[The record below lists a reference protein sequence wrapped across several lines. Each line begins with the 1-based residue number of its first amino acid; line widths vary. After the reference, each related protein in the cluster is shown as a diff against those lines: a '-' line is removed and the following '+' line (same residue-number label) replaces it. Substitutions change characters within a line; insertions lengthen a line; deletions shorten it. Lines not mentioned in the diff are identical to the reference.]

1 MEITTMRGLPDMG
14 MEDSGFINPWQMHS
28 FDELNPLPLAAAL
41 GEHMQGFFPQ
51 PSINYKASVD
61 ASNSVNSRLVKQLK
75 TNSWDSCRVDPVSIP
90 QSFAPSNV
98 LSFVA
103 SNSTNQSSVV
113 KPKEEAI
120 GSKSTGNASA
130 DMLFPQGSFGN
141 QNYVL
146 KACHGG
152 KRVSTDNR
160 LSQTQDH
167 IMAERKR
174 REKLSQRFIALSA
187 LVPGL
192 KKMDKA
198 SVLGDAIKYLKQLQ
212 ERVKIL
218 EEQTRKRSM
227 ESVVF
232 VKKSQVFD
240 DGMNSSTDE
249 NFSSGPCDELLP
261 EVEARICD
269 NDVLIKVHCEK
280 SKGVLEKI
288 LGEVEKLHL
297 TIVNSSFMTFG
308 TSAVDVTIL
317 AQMDAEFC
325 MPMRDLVKNLR
336 TAFKSFM

>member
-1 MEITTMRGLPDMG
+1 MG
-14 MEDSGFINPWQMHS
+14 VENSGFINPWQMHS
-28 FDELNPLPLAAAL
+28 FDELHTLPLAAAL

-51 PSINYKASVD
+51 PNINFKASAD
-61 ASNSVNSRLVKQLK
+61 ASNSVINRPVKQLK
-75 TNSWDSCRVDPVSIP
+75 TNSWDSCRVDPVSTP
-90 QSFAPSNV
+90 QSFSPSNV
-98 LSFVA
+98 LSFVS
-103 SNSTNQSSVV
+103 SNFTNQSSVV

-120 GSKSTGNASA
+120 GSKSVGNVSS

-146 KACHGG
+146 KGCHGG
-152 KRVSTDNR
+152 KRVSTNNS

-167 IMAERKR
+167 IIAERKR

-212 ERVKIL
+212 ERIKIL

-232 VKKSQVFD
+232 VKKSQVFE

-269 NDVLIKVHCEK
+269 NDVLLKVHCEK

-288 LGEVEKLHL
+288 IGEVEKLDL
-297 TIVNSSFMTFG
+297 TIINSSLMTFG
-308 TSAVDVTIL
+308 TSAVDITIL
-317 AQMDAEFC
+317 AQMNPEFC
-325 MPMRDLVKNLR
+325 MPVKDLVKSLR